1 MHKISLVSAVIIAH
15 IIYNTCAFSQSPPL
29 PNAFA
34 HNDYWHQRPLYD
46 ALENGYTNIEADV
59 FLRRGDLV
67 VAHINPYFKAHRK
80 LEELYLKP
88 LLHRVA
94 RNNGMIY
101 LNYPVP
107 ITLLIDIK
115 SDANET
121 YKALKQLLEKY
132 RSILTS
138 YNNGVVTP
146 RAVTIV
152 LSGNKPYDMV
162 KSESSR
168 FVFIDKDLREET
180 TTDLN
185 ANVYT
190 MASCK
195 YSKLI
200 KWNGYGSF
208 PKSQKENLIHYV
220 KLAHSRGEKVRLWAS
235 PDNATVWNELL
246 KCGVDLINTNQLVA
260 LKKFL
265 ISTSRIIREDL
276 PGLPQP
282 RYAAVN

>member
-1 MHKISLVSAVIIAH
+1 MGERYLKAIMVVICL
-15 IIYNTCAFSQSPPL
+15 IYNTCVFAQSIPL

-34 HNDYWHQRPLYD
+34 HNDYWHERPLYD

-59 FLRRGDLV
+59 FLRRGNLV

-88 LLHRVA
+88 LLHHVS
-94 RNNGMIY
+94 RNNGMVY
-101 LNYPVP
+101 LNYHVP

-152 LSGNKPYDMV
+152 ISGNKPYDMI

-168 FVFIDKDLREET
+168 LVFIDNDLREET
-180 TTDLN
+180 TTDL
-185 ANVYT
+185 AHVYT
-190 MASCK
+190 
-195 YSKLI
+195 KLI

-208 PKSQKENLIHYV
+208 PKSQKENLIYYI

-235 PDNATVWNELL
+235 PDNVSVWDELL

-265 ISTSRIIREDL
+265 ISASKIVREDL
-276 PGLPQP
+276 PSLPHP